1 MKTFAAL
8 ALLLS
13 LGVMAGCDSKKKAE
27 TPAAPPAGE
36 AAPPAAD
43 PAAPAGEAK

>member
-1 MKTFAAL
+1 MKKFAVL

-13 LGVMAGCDSKKKAE
+13 FSVVVGCDSKKKAE

-36 AAPPAAD
+36 AAPPADA
-43 PAAPAGEAK
+43 AAPAGEAK